1 LAGRNLI
8 YDIKINSKIE
18 DIDEK
23 IKILMRLNMGAE
35 LEYILEEG
43 DLKIKDK
50 KDIDDILKENLLK
63 AIKDYI
69 PEIKNVEYVEELK
82 KEENKGLKA

>member
-1 LAGRNLI
+1 
-8 YDIKINSKIE
+8 
-18 DIDEK
+18 
-23 IKILMRLNMGAE
+23 M
-35 LEYILEEG
+35 EYILEEG

-69 PEIKNVEYVEELK
+69 PEIKNVQYVEQLK
-82 KEENKGLKA
+82 KEGNKGLKA